1 MTSEAPRPLESFID
15 RDTLL
20 KRPHT
25 NSVAIDPRNPLEID
39 DAISLEPID
48 REKKEYRVA
57 VHIADAGLLLDH
69 TDIIDSARE
78 QGWTQYD
85 FRDTSKSVP
94 MLPEI
99 VYKRAL
105 GLDSPVS
112 EGAPAIEVAFD
123 FDLTS
128 RAIGNIG
135 LRKTR
140 VQLKKYSYREHDKA
154 ISDPTDKNEHENAL
168 ERLMVARR
176 LFAPPNRLNKIGQW
190 RKSEDTVAYF
200 MIAVNRIMSDE
211 IQATGTPWLFRNR
224 TGLAYL
230 NWRDERE
237 RRVLERIKLGTYGRV
252 PIAHDELKV
261 DRYCHFTSPLRRF
274 PDLANHLNL
283 HAFMIGEE
291 PPFQESDIDD
301 IAEEMTALYIK
312 RHPENFTDSVAA

>member
-1 MTSEAPRPLESFID
+1 MTSEAQRPLETFID
-15 RDTLL
+15 REALL

-39 DAISLEPID
+39 DAIKLEPID

-57 VHIADAGLLLDH
+57 VHIADAGLLLGH

-105 GLDSPVS
+105 GLDAPVS
-112 EGAPAIEVAFD
+112 EGAPAVEVAFD
-123 FDLTS
+123 FNMTS

-135 LRKTR
+135 VRKTR
-140 VQLKKYSYREHDKA
+140 VQLKKYSYREHDEA
-154 ISDPTDKNEHENAL
+154 ISDPTNEKDNEDAL
-168 ERLMVARR
+168 ERLEIARR
-176 LFAPPNRLNKIGQW
+176 LFAPSSGLNSIGQW
-190 RKSEDTVAYF
+190 RKSEDSVAYF
-200 MIAVNRIMSDE
+200 MIAINRIMSDE

-224 TGLAYL
+224 TGLAYT

-237 RRVLERIKLGTYGRV
+237 RRILERIKLGTYGSV
-252 PIAHDELKV
+252 PIAHEELKI

-283 HAFMIGEE
+283 HAVMMGLE
-291 PPFQESDIDD
+291 PPFQERDIDD
-301 IAEEMTALYIK
+301 IAQEMTALYIK
-312 RHPENFTDSVAA
+312 RNPYNFTENVAA